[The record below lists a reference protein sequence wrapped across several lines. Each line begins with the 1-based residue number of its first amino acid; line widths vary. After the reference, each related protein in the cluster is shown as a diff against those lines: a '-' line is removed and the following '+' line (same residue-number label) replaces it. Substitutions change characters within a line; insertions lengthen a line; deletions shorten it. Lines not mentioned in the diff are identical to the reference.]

1 METQMNTTLS
11 DNKLVFSEEILKN
24 LNTTQKWAKFLAI
37 LGFIGV
43 GIMFIAGIVV
53 TLMGGALGFL
63 AEATPS
69 PMVFGSL
76 GLVYV
81 ALAVLYFFPLLY
93 LWRFAS
99 NVKNTIVYNAQNFAE
114 KAFFNLMAH
123 YRFVGILMIVLM
135 SLYLLIFVGIIIF
148 SMASYSAFS

>member
-37 LGFIGV
+37 LSFIGV

>member
-11 DNKLVFSEEILKN
+11 ENKLVFSEEILKN

-123 YRFVGILMIVLM
+123 YRFVGILMIILI